1 VDIPAETESFMHLH
15 DQAVEHFQALQPHFF
30 TSFARL
36 DLREHYSFE
45 VFEMETLLQLWLR
58 ADNTQ
63 EVKKPFLHLSCY
75 GVERRRDFTL
85 LWPLHLDPLQIR
97 ITSIRHAQ
105 LHGLFFEV
113 SSFDVGYDDYN
124 PLFSCRTFEAN
135 LEETC

>member
-1 VDIPAETESFMHLH
+1 VDILAETENSIHPH
-15 DQAVEHFQALQPHFF
+15 DQAIERFQALQPHLF

-36 DLREHYSFE
+36 DLREHSSFD

-58 ADNTQ
+58 ADDIQ

>member
-1 VDIPAETESFMHLH
+1 MDIQAETEGSMHLH

-36 DLREHYSFE
+36 DLREH
-45 VFEMETLLQLWLR
+45 
-58 ADNTQ
+58 
-63 EVKKPFLHLSCY
+63 
-75 GVERRRDFTL
+75 
-85 LWPLHLDPLQIR
+85 
-97 ITSIRHAQ
+97 
-105 LHGLFFEV
+105 